1 MMVKPV
7 GYLQQYSD
15 RWEGER
21 GSYYDYLL
29 GSNGLFIQAEGKL
42 LAAQIPVAECE
53 VRGLAPLKPWVILRH
68 GRIPQ
73 RCFDL
78 ALNYFLADTSRERYV
93 AVTWNEGYHL
103 YAPVQTG
110 EHARVQYETGES
122 VILDLHSHGEMKAWF
137 STQDNHDEQGLRLYG
152 VVGKLGEIPVVR
164 LRVGVYG
171 YHSPIAWGDV
181 FDGLLTGAVESETV
195 KEVIDD
201 DELYGELE
209 GQPGGSKNRGGWLWR
224 HRWFRRRRSVPATGE

>member
-1 MMVKPV
+1 MRTV
-7 GYLQQYSD
+7 GYLQNYTD
-15 RWEGER
+15 RLEGEH
-21 GSYYDYLL
+21 GDYYDYLL
-29 GSNGLFIQAEGKL
+29 AANGLFIEAEGKL
-42 LAAQIPVAECE
+42 MGARVPVAGCE
-53 VRGLAPLKPWVILRH
+53 VRGLAPLEPRLFMRH

-73 RCFDL
+73 RFFDL

-122 VILDLHSHGEMKAWF
+122 VILDLHSHGEMRAWF
-137 STQDNHDEQGLRLYG
+137 STQDNHDEQGLRFYG
-152 VVGKLGEIPVVR
+152 VIGKLGEIPVVR

-171 YHSPIAWGDV
+171 YHYPITWGNV
-181 FDGLLTGAVESETV
+181 FDGLLAGAVESEAE

-201 DELYGELE
+201 DGLYGEFE
-209 GQPGGSKNRGGWLWR
+209 RQPGDSQNSSRWVRWYRRLRRGR
-224 HRWFRRRRSVPATGE
+224 DVPAAG